1 MTSDIKY
8 TTALLNDFCKENNLN
23 ILENYEN
30 TKINCNIKLTSKCIN
45 ENCNEYFN
53 KKFHILYKT
62 KVFTCKKCTWLN
74 GNKKHKQTIFNKYG
88 TENIWDVQE
97 IKDKR
102 VINCL
107 NKYGVKN
114 VNQLKEIKDKIKKTT
129 QLNYFNSCK
138 NKTQEPLID
147 KKQIIFNK
155 YGTYTFQNSDY
166 IKNKI
171 KQTVL
176 ERYGV
181 DHISKSKEI
190 LELKRKNSM
199 NKYGVEYPIQHPE
212 FSEKACISGY
222 RMKEYTLPSGKII
235 KIQGYE
241 PFALNH
247 IINVEKINENDI
259 TTGCI
264 NVPTIWY
271 NDSQGIKH
279 RHFVD
284 IFIELQNRC
293 IEVKS
298 TWTVKK
304 ENVLQKQKAA
314 KELGYKYEIW
324 VYNEKGIMVDKI
336 I

>member
-8 TTALLNDFCKENNLN
+8 TLTLLHDFCKENNLN

-30 TKINCNIKLTSKCIN
+30 TKINCNIKLTSKCVN
-45 ENCNEYFN
+45 KNCNDFFN

-62 KVFTCKKCTWLN
+62 KVFTCKNCTSNQRLIN
-74 GNKKHKQTIFNKYG
+74 YKETIMNKYG
-88 TENIWDVQE
+88 VKHISQLQE
-97 IKDKR
+97 IKDKK
-102 VINCL
+102 VTNCL
-107 NKYGVKN
+107 NKYGVKHI
-114 VNQLKEIKDKIKKTT
+114 NQLQEIKDKIRETNK
-129 QLNYFNSCK
+129 LNYFKLN
-138 NKTQEPLID
+138 NKLPPSLID
-147 KKQIIFNK
+147 QKQVLFDK
-155 YGTYTFQNSDY
+155 YGTYNYRSSDY

-171 KQTVL
+171 KQTVMD
-176 ERYGV
+176 RYGV

-190 LELKRKNSM
+190 LDLKRKNSM
-199 NKYGVEYPIQHPE
+199 IKYGVEYPIQHPA
-212 FSEKACISGY
+212 FSEKACTSGF
-222 RMKEYTLPSGKII
+222 RMKEYILPSGKII

-241 PFALNH
+241 TFALNH
-247 IINVEKINENDI
+247 IINVEKINEDDI
-259 TTGCI
+259 TTGCT

-271 NDSQGIKH
+271 CDNQGKKH

-284 IFIELQNRC
+284 IFIEPQNRC

-304 ENVLQKQKAA
+304 DNVLPKQIAA

-324 VYNEKGIMVDKI
+324 VYNEKGIMLDKI

>member
-8 TTALLNDFCKENNLN
+8 TTALLNNFCKENNLN

-62 KVFTCKKCTWLN
+62 KVFTCKKCTSENRLKN
-74 GNKKHKQTIFNKYG
+74 YKETIMNKYG
-88 TENIWDVQE
+88 VEHISQIQE
-97 IKDKR
+97 LKDKK

-114 VNQLKEIKDKIKKTT
+114 VNQLQEIKDKKKETNKLKYIK
-129 QLNYFNSCK
+129 QH
-138 NKTQEPLID
+138 NKLPPSLID
-147 KKQIIFNK
+147 HKLELFNK
-155 YGTYTFQNSDY
+155 YGTYNFRGSEY

-212 FSEKACISGY
+212 FSEKACTSGY

-247 IINVEKINENDI
+247 LINVEKINENDI
-259 TTGCI
+259 TTGCT

-298 TWTVKK
+298 TWTVQK
-304 ENVLQKQKAA
+304 ENVIQKQKAA

-324 VYNEKGIMVDKI
+324 VYNEKGVMVDKI